1 MIVVLDVF
9 ESVLANFHFSS
20 TVYCTYCS
28 NRAPWGAAID
38 CSRNVQ
44 FHAVRSENAGFG
56 SKVKL
61 PSNCRM
67 AIWSCLPNG
76 LMQHMAKAP
85 SLEKFKRPMESIQ
98 RSKLLALEWGERV

>member
-44 FHAVRSENAGFG
+44 FHAVRSGKCWIRVKGETAVELQNGDLVVLAQWVNATHG
-56 SKVKL
+56 
-61 PSNCRM
+61 
-67 AIWSCLPNG
+67 
-76 LMQHMAKAP
+76 
-85 SLEKFKRPMESIQ
+85 
-98 RSKLLALEWGERV
+98 